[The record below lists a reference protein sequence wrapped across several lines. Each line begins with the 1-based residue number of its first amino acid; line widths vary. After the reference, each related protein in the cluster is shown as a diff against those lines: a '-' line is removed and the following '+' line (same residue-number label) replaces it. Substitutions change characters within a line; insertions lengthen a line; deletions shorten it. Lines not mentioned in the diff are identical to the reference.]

1 MKEERTTS
9 QTLQAICDDSLSLI
23 FNSDDSIYDR
33 LEALESIAD
42 RVNMMAAKLEEKIEK
57 GASAVNMILV
67 YHSNTGSG

>member
-9 QTLQAICDDSLSLI
+9 ETLQAICDDTLGLI
-23 FNSDDSIYDR
+23 FNSEDSIYDR